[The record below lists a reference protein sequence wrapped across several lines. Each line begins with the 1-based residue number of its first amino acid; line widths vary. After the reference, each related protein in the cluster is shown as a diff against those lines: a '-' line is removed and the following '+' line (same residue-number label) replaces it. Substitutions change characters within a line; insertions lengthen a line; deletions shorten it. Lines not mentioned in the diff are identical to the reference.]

1 MKHGIKQR
9 KLGRTTPH
17 RKAMLAN
24 MAASLI
30 KHEQIVT
37 TLPKAK
43 ELKPYVEKLITLA
56 KQAAARPETAL
67 AKRRQ
72 AIAKM
77 RDEVQV
83 KKLFDVLGERY
94 ESRPGGYTRVL
105 KAGFRYGDAAPM
117 AVIELVDRDP
127 DAKGQDSG
135 PVQFVDEYAEEDQKV
150 AAAG

>member
-1 MKHGIKQR
+1 MKHRIKQR
-9 KLGRTTPH
+9 KLNRTSSH

-43 ELKPYVEKLITLA
+43 ELRPYVEKLITMG
-56 KQAAARPETAL
+56 KQGAANPDRAV

-72 AIAKM
+72 IISKL
-77 RDEVQV
+77 RDEVQA
-83 KKLFDVLGERY
+83 KKICDVLAERY
-94 ESRPGGYTRVL
+94 ESRPGGYIRVL

-117 AVIELVDRDP
+117 AVIELVDRDV
-127 DAKGQDSG
+127 DAKGKDSG
-135 PVQFVDEYAEEDQKV
+135 PVQFNEDDLAEEEKAV
-150 AAAG
+150 AAG